1 MSALA
6 LFFCQ
11 PMFHHSQKRHA
22 RPWHFDDT
30 FHEHRAGAAG
40 VSGRDLLFRALA
52 NLLDN
57 VVKYTPAGGRIE
69 ILLGAK
75 DSAIQL
81 VIADN
86 GPGIPEHARTKVFER
101 FFRPGASRSQPGN
114 GLGMSLV
121 SAVAE
126 LHGASV
132 QLADNNPG
140 LRVILKIVP
149 ASLSNE
155 PQYAVMAG

>member
-1 MSALA
+1 MRKIRDFELHIEPAPQVLG
-6 LFFCQ
+6 
-11 PMFHHSQKRHA
+11 
-22 RPWHFDDT
+22 D
-30 FHEHRAGAAG
+30 
-40 VSGRDLLFRALA
+40 RDLLFRALA

-57 VVKYTPAGGRIE
+57 AVKYTPAGGRIE
-69 ILLGAK
+69 ILLGAR

-101 FFRPGASRSQPGN
+101 FFRLEASRSQPGN

-140 LRVILKIVP
+140 LRVILKFVP
-149 ASLSNE
+149 ASDVE
-155 PQYAVMAG
+155 